1 MNGKPSPLAEEIFRT
16 VSDSQ
21 DTAAVALLL
30 SLLRQTSGLLQ
41 WLRMVTHDQEARSRL
56 NGVMSGK
63 RQPPPPHDAG
73 RALLAWIANPA
84 ATTKRQKK
92 STESMRD
99 FRRRYGGLT
108 RSQVVGY
115 IRHYQAGTIGYA
127 PFLIA
132 CAWRH
137 SPPDAEPSPALLQAT
152 ALFLKEA
159 ITRDSPDLLRQLSK
173 AASFFHETPIG
184 KVTRERFGYPN
195 WWKLMLFQYI
205 LTHPKPCYQVREFQQ
220 HLRGQKLAVE
230 DKHIRTFCIKNH
242 IARDMRPGRPRR
254 VVRLS

>member
-1 MNGKPSPLAEEIFRT
+1 M
-16 VSDSQ
+16 SDSQ

-41 WLRMVTHDQEARSRL
+41 WLRMVAHDEKARHRL
-56 NGVMSGK
+56 DGVVSGK
-63 RQPPPPHDAG
+63 LHPPPPHDAG

-84 ATTKRQKK
+84 AATKRPKK
-92 STESMRD
+92 SLESTKD
-99 FRRRYGGLT
+99 FRHRYGGLT
-108 RSQVVGY
+108 RSQVVAH
-115 IRHYQAGTIGYA
+115 IRHYQAGTIDIA

-137 SPPDAEPSPALLQAT
+137 CPPNAEPSPALLQAT

-159 ITRDSPDLLRQLSK
+159 ITRDSPDLMRHVVKTL
-173 AASFFHETPIG
+173 SFFHETPIG

-195 WWKLMLFQYI
+195 WWKLVLFQYI
-205 LTHPKPCYQVREFQQ
+205 LTNPKPCYQVREFQQ
-220 HLRGQKLAVE
+220 HLRSQKLAVE

-242 IARDMRPGRPRR
+242 IARDMRPGRPKACGLFRNGIANTP
-254 VVRLS
+254 